1 MIKVERETSKLSTC
15 QMKQTILHAA
25 IDQLDRQILKSS
37 ENKTTDMTPEKT
49 INDFSHT
56 RVVYQ
61 ILQRVLLNSKM
72 IT

>member
-1 MIKVERETSKLSTC
+1 MR
-15 QMKQTILHAA
+15 QTILHTA